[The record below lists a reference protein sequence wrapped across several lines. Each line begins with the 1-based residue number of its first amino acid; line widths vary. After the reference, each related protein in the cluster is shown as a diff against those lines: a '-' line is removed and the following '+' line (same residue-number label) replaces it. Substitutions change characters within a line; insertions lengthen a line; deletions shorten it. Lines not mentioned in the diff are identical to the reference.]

1 MSLPKVLDELELV
14 HSVVQG
20 EFEETCSEMVV
31 CARKRTARRELI
43 SIEAMVRFG
52 FGQVS
57 GSAFLETPFEDR
69 GSGLASRPPKVLWIF
84 SKLRGSQS

>member
-1 MSLPKVLDELELV
+1 MLDELELV

-43 SIEAMVRFG
+43 SIKAMMIFG
-52 FGQVS
+52 FGQVL
-57 GSAFLETPFEDR
+57 GQAFLETPFEDR
-69 GSGLASRPPKVLWIF
+69 GSGLASRRPKVLWIS
-84 SKLRGSQS
+84 SKLRVSQS